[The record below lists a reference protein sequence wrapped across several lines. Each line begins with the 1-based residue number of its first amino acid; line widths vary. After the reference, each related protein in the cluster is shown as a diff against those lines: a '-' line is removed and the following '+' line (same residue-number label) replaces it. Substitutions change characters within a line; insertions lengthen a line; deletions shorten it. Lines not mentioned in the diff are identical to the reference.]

1 MWTYFVWWLFGA
13 GSDQYPCHLSCWINL
28 IYHLNDLPAQFG
40 RVTSNVNHFSLQK
53 IRMSGMPFK
62 TWLLDLKFENDKVT
76 CFGHRTV
83 MNCFSF
89 QPGSGKYMPNTSKYP
104 NHLSSQI
111 STGWMHLEIN
121 AALLAYWHFP
131 NVTFTRRC
139 VDPSLAISS
148 LPFPSCPILTKHQAF
163 APSGPMTLNLKSRL
177 IRAEFCFRAS
187 ATAWQ
192 ETHDLRNTMKHAA
205 HTYRKVAK
213 CFHTRVCFSNWPT
226 PPPTG
231 KKTIRFWPLSLW
243 TLKNLKFFQKHVQ
256 IISNHVFKIRLE
268 AIIIS
273 PQSVYQVVLLT
284 HIGFQFCCTSS
295 WMVLHPKT
303 WNLELPQQLFTG
315 RLQAL
320 GVGVG
325 WLIGWLHSIERYLVR
340 VGVGKPLLAHCIG
353 WLPRYPS
360 VMPASHWKF

>member
-1 MWTYFVWWLFGA
+1 MTGLPVLEIELLWIVSLFNQDLVNTCQIHQNTPIA
-13 GSDQYPCHLSCWINL
+13 CH
-28 IYHLNDLPAQFG
+28 
-40 RVTSNVNHFSLQK
+40 RK
-53 IRMSGMPFK
+53 
-62 TWLLDLKFENDKVT
+62 
-76 CFGHRTV
+76 
-83 MNCFSF
+83 F
-89 QPGSGKYMPNTSKYP
+89 QPDECIWK
-104 NHLSSQI
+104 
-111 STGWMHLEIN
+111 STLHCI
-121 AALLAYWHFP
+121 AYWHFP

-187 ATAWQ
+187 ANAWQ

-213 CFHTRVCFSNWPT
+213 CFHTRLCFSNWPK

-256 IISNHVFKIRLE
+256 IISDHVFKIRLE

-273 PQSVYQVVLLT
+273 PQSVYQVLLLT
-284 HIGFQFCCTSS
+284 HISLQFCCTSS
-295 WMVLHPKT
+295 WVVLHPKT
-303 WNLELPQQLFTG
+303 WNLDWPQKLFI
-315 RLQAL
+315 AFC
-320 GVGVG
+320 
-325 WLIGWLHSIERYLVR
+325 HFS
-340 VGVGKPLLAHCIG
+340 
-353 WLPRYPS
+353 S
-360 VMPASHWKF
+360 VTFK